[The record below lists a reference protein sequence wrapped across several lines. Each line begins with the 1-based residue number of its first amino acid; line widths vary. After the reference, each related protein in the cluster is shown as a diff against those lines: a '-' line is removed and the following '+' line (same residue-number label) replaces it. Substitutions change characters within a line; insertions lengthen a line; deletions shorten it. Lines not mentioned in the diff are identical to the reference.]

1 MIFSDRYQ
9 VETVRRLGGNDAQT
23 FIDVIDEVRF
33 YTISQP
39 KDRVT
44 TDPKPPYFGNQ
55 TLDSLP
61 PEIRKKCLSY
71 LIRTCG
77 LRALIPSS
85 LSIPLCYDPTNSPLY
100 RGGLGDVWKGQLNG
114 QQVAAK
120 ALRVY
125 SMNNLEK
132 ITKVGRPQLVVS
144 QRTYP
149 VLYRGSAGR
158 L

>member
-1 MIFSDRYQ
+1 MIFSDSYQ
-9 VETVRRLGGNDAQT
+9 VETVRCLGGNDAQT

-33 YTISQP
+33 CTISQP

-44 TDPKPPYFGNQ
+44 DFKPPYFDNQ
-55 TLDSLP
+55 TLYSLP
-61 PEIRKKCLSY
+61 PEIRRKCLSY

-85 LSIPLCYDPTNSPLY
+85 LQIPLCYDQMEGPLY
-100 RGGLGDVWKGQLNG
+100 HGGFLDVWKGQYNG

-125 SMNNLEK
+125 SMNDLDK
-132 ITKVGRPQLVVS
+132 IKTVGCPQLVF
-144 QRTYP
+144 QRTYHFP
-149 VLYRGSAGR
+149 YRGSAGR